1 MKILR
6 NTEKD
11 EIEMAKRR
19 EKLLEEGFLIFSER
33 SIEAVPLTEVAKAC
47 GIGIATLYR
56 YFKTKLDF
64 AIAIAAKKWDEFY
77 IEVEEAY
84 REQGADKMN
93 AAEELDFYLGCYITL
108 YRNHRDVLRFNQN
121 FNSYIS
127 HEKASA
133 EQLKVY
139 GASIGNFVK
148 KFHHLYFKGKTD
160 GTVNTDLP
168 EDKMFV
174 STMHIML
181 AVSARF
187 AEGVLYRT
195 DGPEDL
201 TDELMLLKNILA
213 AQFKKKT

>member
-1 MKILR
+1 MR

-11 EIEMAKRR
+11 GIEMAERR
-19 EKLLEEGFLIFSER
+19 EKLLEEGFIIFSEH

-64 AIAIAAKKWDEFY
+64 VIEIAAKKWNEFY
-77 IEVEEAY
+77 TEVEEAY
-84 REQGADKMN
+84 REQGADGMN
-93 AAEELDFYLGCYITL
+93 AAEELDFYLDCYITL
-108 YRNHRDVLRFNQN
+108 YREHRDILRFNQN

-127 HEKASA
+127 HEKASV
-133 EQLKVY
+133 EQLAVY
-139 GASIGNFVK
+139 GASIGSFVK
-148 KFHHLYFKGKTD
+148 KFHHLYLKGKAD
-160 GTVNTDLP
+160 GTINTDLP

-201 TDELMLLKNILA
+201 TGELMLLKNILA
-213 AQFKKKT
+213 RQFKRSS